1 MSAGLHT
8 GLPTPTEGNS
18 ALENIRMDMEN
29 LTQSL
34 IELGVIVHDYVGEE
48 GTQVALEHK
57 AKDLVSELRSAAQNA
72 DSLENTAVP
81 TAVIE
86 YLEDGRNPDIYSR
99 EFIETLVMQNQFIR
113 GKMVAM
119 AQFKDILVAQLSEQF
134 DWMKDDLQN
143 AAKMTAP

>member
-1 MSAGLHT
+1 
-8 GLPTPTEGNS
+8 
-18 ALENIRMDMEN
+18 MDMEN

-57 AKDLVSELRSAAQNA
+57 TKDLVAELRSAAQNA
-72 DSLENTAVP
+72 DSLDDIAVP
-81 TAVIE
+81 TTVIE

-99 EFIETLVMQNQFIR
+99 EFIETLAMQNQFIR

-119 AQFKDILVAQLSEQF
+119 AQFKDILVTQLGEAF
-134 DWMKDDLQN
+134 DWMKDDLQQ
-143 AAKMTAP
+143 AAEMTVDS